1 MSLLGAIAN
10 SLRDHLTRWFAARHV
25 PLVFVDVLAW
35 IAGCAIVLV
44 MISLVA
50 LVLIYVLRKV
60 AAYIQGRIGP
70 ERVGPWGLFQTMMD
84 ALKLLQKEDIVP
96 AGADKILH
104 TLGPIIFFFVCTM
117 GYLVIPWDSQATIA
131 KMVDANVG
139 LLFLLAFSSLAVI
152 GVIMGGWG
160 SNNKWSLLGALR
172 GAAQMI
178 SYEIPMLLALTCVVL
193 MTGSLSLGVISD
205 QQKVHGLLSWNIWH
219 WYLWL
224 PMLLYT
230 ITALAEINVTPFD
243 IPEAESE
250 LVAGY
255 HTEYSGMKF
264 ALFFL
269 AEFSNNFL
277 VGLIFAVLFLGG
289 WSSPFGTPDP
299 LHLPEFLWLVGKAML
314 VVLFILWVRWTLPR
328 LRVDQLMALCWKLLI
343 PAAFVSLFVVSIV
356 GLYVK

>member
-1 MSLLGAIAN
+1 MSLLGAIATW
-10 SLRDHLTRWFAARHV
+10 LYALLTRWFRAWHV
-25 PLVFVDVLAW
+25 PHVFVDLLAW
-35 IAGCAIVLV
+35 IVGCVIILLMIAGI
-44 MISLVA
+44 A
-50 LVLIYVLRKV
+50 LVLIYVLRKE

-70 ERVGPWGLFQTMMD
+70 ERVGPWGLLQTAMD

-96 AGADKILH
+96 AGADKVLH

-117 GYLVIPWDSQATIA
+117 GYLVIPWESRATIA
-131 KMVDANVG
+131 RAVDVNVG
-139 LLFLLAFSSLAVI
+139 LLFFVAFGSL
-152 GVIMGGWG
+152 GVLGVLMGGWG

-193 MTGSLSLGVISD
+193 MSGSLSLGVISD
-205 QQKVHGLLSWNIWH
+205 QQKLHGLLTWNIWRP
-219 WYLWL
+219 WLWL
-224 PMLLYT
+224 PMILYL
-230 ITALAEINVTPFD
+230 ITAAAEINVTPFD

-289 WSSPFGTPDP
+289 WSSPLGTPDP
-299 LHLPEFLWLVGKAML
+299 LHLPEFLWLVGKAMV
-314 VVLFILWVRWTLPR
+314 VVLFLFWVRWTLPR

-343 PAAFVSLFVVSIV
+343 PAAFVSLAIVAVV
-356 GLYVK
+356 GLYV

>member
-1 MSLLGAIAN
+1 MSLIGLLATW
-10 SLRDHLTRWFAARHV
+10 LRDLLKGWFTARGV
-25 PLVFVDVLAW
+25 PLVFLDLLAW
-35 IAGCAIVLV
+35 IFGCLV
-44 MISLVA
+44 ILVVIAVIA

-70 ERVGPWGLFQTMMD
+70 ERVGPYGLLQTVMD

-104 TLGPIIFFFVCTM
+104 TLGPIAFFFVCTM
-117 GYLVIPWDSQATIA
+117 GYLVIPWESKATIA
-131 KMVDANVG
+131 KQVDLNLGV
-139 LLFLLAFSSLAVI
+139 LFLLAFSSLGVI
-152 GVIMGGWG
+152 GVLMGGWG

-178 SYEIPMLLALTCVVL
+178 SYEIPMLLALVCVVL
-193 MTGSLSLGVISD
+193 MAGSLSLGVITE
-205 QQKVHGLLSWNIWH
+205 QQHVLGLLSWNLWKP
-219 WYLWL
+219 WLWL
-224 PMLLYT
+224 PMILYL
-230 ITALAEINVTPFD
+230 ITAAAEINVTPFD

-250 LVAGY
+250 LVAGF

-277 VGLIFAVLFLGG
+277 VGLIFSVLFLGG
-289 WSSPFGTPDP
+289 WSSPFGFPDP
-299 LHLPEFLWLVGKAML
+299 LHIPEFIWLVGKAMV
-314 VVLFILWVRWTLPR
+314 VVLFLMWVRWTLPR

-343 PAAFVSLFVVSIV
+343 PAAFVSLAIVSIV
-356 GLYVK
+356 GLWV